1 MTHADAVEILSKPW
15 CFRHGDCLDAL
26 EVVRAGR

>member
-15 CFRHGDCLDAL
+15 LFKLEDCHQAL
-26 EVVRAGR
+26 EVVRS